1 MNDKVFNEQRRKFL
15 GTSALVV
22 SGVAMGGSMLMPS
35 LASAAS
41 AKSTA
46 SASPRATVTVPTVI
60 GYANEKGLTIDR
72 VTYSNRN
79 TQTNIVANLFK
90 PADFD
95 KNKRYAAIVVTHPI
109 GGVKEQTA
117 GLYAQKLA
125 EQGFVTLAYDASYQG
140 ESGGEPYLM
149 ELPSSRVDDIS
160 CSIDFL
166 STLPYVD
173 ADRIG
178 SLGICGGGGYV
189 LNAAQTELRV
199 KAVAT
204 VSAADIGDLRRNGL
218 ANSRTYEQRMKLL
231 KEASEQ
237 RTREARGEPIRLT
250 AAVPE
255 STKDFTD
262 STPVMYKEGYE
273 YYRTA
278 RAQHPNAPARS
289 VFSSLPAQM
298 AYYAFEQLET
308 ISPRPALMIAGDKA
322 DSLYFSELA
331 YQKTQEPKEL
341 FLVPGASH
349 IDMYDKPQYVTPA
362 VTKLTAFYQ
371 QYLA

>member
-1 MNDKVFNEQRRKFL
+1 MNDKIFNEQRRKFL
-15 GTSALVV
+15 STSAVVV
-22 SGVAMGGSMLMPS
+22 SGVAMGGSMLVPS
-35 LASAAS
+35 FAS
-41 AKSTA
+41 AKAATSL
-46 SASPRATVTVPTVI
+46 PRATTVPTVI
-60 GYANEKGLTIDR
+60 GYANEKGLLIER
-72 VTYSNRN
+72 VTYPNRN
-79 TQTNIVANLFK
+79 TQTSIVANLFK
-90 PADFD
+90 PAGFD
-95 KNKRYAAIVVTHPI
+95 QNKKYAAIVVTHPI

-125 EQGFVTLAYDASYQG
+125 EQGFITLAYDASYQG
-140 ESGGEPYLM
+140 ESGGEPHLM
-149 ELPSSRVDDIS
+149 ELPSARVDDIS

-166 STLPYVD
+166 STLSYVD
-173 ADRIG
+173 ANRIG

-189 LNAAQTELRV
+189 LSAAQTEQRI

-204 VSAADIGDLRRNGL
+204 VSAAEIGDLRRNGL
-218 ANSRTYEQRMKLL
+218 SNSRTYEQRMQLL
-231 KEASEQ
+231 KDAAEQ
-237 RTREARGEPIRLT
+237 RTREARGEAIRLT
-250 AAVPE
+250 PTVPE
-255 STKDFTD
+255 STKDFTEN
-262 STPVMYKEGYE
+262 TPVMYREGYE

-278 RAQHPNAPARS
+278 RGQHPNAPARA
-289 VFSSLPAQM
+289 VFSSIPSQM
-298 AYYAFEQLET
+298 AFYGFEQLET
-308 ISPRPALMIAGDKA
+308 ISPRPALMIAGAKA